1 MGRPSSLH
9 EGFVSVK
16 TPMGLE
22 RFEVEKSRFLADLN
36 NLFGIT
42 SFSLSSG
49 KGVGTRGDLDSL
61 YNI

>member
-22 RFEVEKSRFLADLN
+22 RFE
-36 NLFGIT
+36 FGSPSWPIVKKEG
-42 SFSLSSG
+42 FKEELVL
-49 KGVGTRGDLDSL
+49 KQ
-61 YNI
+61 N